1 MPRKLPHQ
9 SDRLA
14 QMGLTNS
21 LTHLRQTTKH
31 TCQEQGVGVGGGR
44 GCQVEEVGTW
54 LGWNET
60 QVQTSYT

>member
-31 TCQEQGVGVGGGR
+31 TCQEQGVGGGWEGVPGGGG
-44 GCQVEEVGTW
+44 GCVAGVE
-54 LGWNET
+54 
-60 QVQTSYT
+60 